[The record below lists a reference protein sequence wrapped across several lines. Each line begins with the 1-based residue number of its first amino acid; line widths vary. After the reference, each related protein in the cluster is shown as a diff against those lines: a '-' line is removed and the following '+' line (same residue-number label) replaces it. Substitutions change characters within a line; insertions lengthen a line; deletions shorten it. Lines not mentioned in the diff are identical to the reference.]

1 MTATSQD
8 GQTATTTLH
17 YTVAAPPSATINAPA
32 DGQTFA
38 LGQSVATSFTCTESA
53 SGPGIQSCQDGAG
66 HTSPGTLDTS
76 STGSHTYTVTA
87 TSKDGLTR
95 SKSITYIVAGPPTA
109 AIASPTENQLVPTG
123 STIQTTFSCARGNS
137 APSLSSCKD
146 SRGTSAPHGT
156 LDTRTAGAHTY
167 TVTAIAAG
175 GQTGTATVHYT
186 VADNPS
192 ATIEP
197 LPHPTPK
204 DHVYPPFSFVGTK
217 FSCAEGAGGPGLAG
231 CVDSRGMA
239 APTGTLDT
247 TTLGRHDYS
256 VTAARHRRA
265 DGDGEGQLP
274 RRQPAERRR
283 HLPAPRVE

>member
-1 MTATSQD
+1 M
-8 GQTATTTLH
+8 
-17 YTVAAPPSATINAPA
+17 
-32 DGQTFA
+32 
-38 LGQSVATSFTCTESA
+38 A
-53 SGPGIQSCQDGAG
+53 SPC
-66 HTSPGTLDTS
+66 
-76 STGSHTYTVTA
+76 
-87 TSKDGLTR
+87 

-123 STIQTTFSCARGNS
+123 STIQTTFSCVPGAS

-204 DHVYPPFSFVGTK
+204 DHVSPAVLLRRH
-217 FSCAEGAGGPGLAG
+217 EVQLR
-231 CVDSRGMA
+231 RGRRR
-239 APTGTLDT
+239 TG
-247 TTLGRHDYS
+247 
-256 VTAARHRRA
+256 
-265 DGDGEGQLP
+265 P
-274 RRQPAERRR
+274 RRLRRLARDGRPHR
-283 HLPAPRVE
+283 HA